1 MFWAMCIVALLLYI
15 YAIWRV
21 FHTWA
26 GRSQNNLLAWF
37 IFLGLAGG
45 LFFGLVFQA
54 ATHGP
59 LHSLTTSFPAD
70 RADSSCAISGGSDA

>member
-1 MFWAMCIVALLLYI
+1 MFWAMCIVALPLYI

-26 GRSQNNLLAWF
+26 GHNQNNLLAWF
-37 IFLGLAGG
+37 IFLGLGGG

-54 ATHGP
+54 ATHGRYI
-59 LHSLTTSFPAD
+59 H
-70 RADSSCAISGGSDA
+70 

>member
-1 MFWAMCIVALLLYI
+1 VTKDRPMFWAICIVALLLYI

-54 ATHGP
+54 ATHGRYI
-59 LHSLTTSFPAD
+59 H
-70 RADSSCAISGGSDA
+70 